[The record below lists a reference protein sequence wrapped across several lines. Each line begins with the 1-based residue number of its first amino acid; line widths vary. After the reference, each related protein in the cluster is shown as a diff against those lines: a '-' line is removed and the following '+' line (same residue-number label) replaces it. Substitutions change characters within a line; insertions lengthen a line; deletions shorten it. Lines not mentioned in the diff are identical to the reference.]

1 MENWIYLLKVSGL
14 LILFWL
20 VYTLL
25 LQKESFKVFNR
36 FYLLL
41 GIAISFGLPLYVFTE
56 IEVIVIP
63 ETTYEPL
70 SIPFIFTSDQVSVA
84 LKESFNPLQL
94 VGYVYWIGVIFMS
107 IKLLMQLFVLAK
119 LMRQCKKVVID
130 GINHYQSPTPIAS
143 FSFLNS
149 IFYHKE
155 SQNDKSL
162 NLILAHEKEHIS
174 QKHSF
179 DLLIANFLPVFLWF
193 LPFAYA
199 YRRAINENLEFLAD
213 ASTLAK
219 IEDKKQYQYTL
230 LNATGV
236 PQPKLVA
243 NFFFTH
249 SSLKKRIMHINQS
262 PSAAINKLKSLLI
275 LPFLFGFIYLFQTET
290 QAMYVTEATPKET
303 SLNYQDET
311 LVYKDTSFVVSVE
324 FNSIE
329 DTITKDTTDEEL
341 DEMVKHFKEIM
352 DIDVKIRKLK
362 RNKNGEITRIHIK
375 VEDKNANLKSEQ
387 KIESSSGIDPILVY
401 RKKDETT
408 DILVIA
414 VDEVTTKINTSKFVG
429 TKELTEILKD
439 RENVYINGEKVDMS
453 KFNVISSLEIDKVD
467 DTSVYLI
474 GDFVGSF
481 ENLREALK
489 NTLFNASY
497 YVIGNSLTG
506 ITENETP
513 ISVMQIKKSMSF
525 QENKDINALQNT
537 YLDKNRNSFDSNK
550 LSLNGISRFKD
561 EVLYMV
567 NEKIIESHDFNQID
581 PNTIESLVVIK
592 DENIIKTITDK
603 DVSGII
609 KVKLNTELISPSLRN
624 YPHIPALDDLDDAIF
639 ILNEKVVDR
648 DFFSDID
655 VKSIQNID
663 IITNKSKLKKYTNK
677 DVEKAIKIQLKTN
690 SISPTPP
697 SPPSSFRISN
707 LHESEDEKAIYIV
720 NGKVIDHE
728 VIREI
733 DPNTI
738 ESVEVIKDKEKVNAY
753 TDKDVSGIIKI
764 NLNIDSISPTP
775 PSPFLYDIEDT
786 EMEEDIEDW
795 ILDGDKPLIKADGME
810 IGAMKIN
817 SLSSID
823 LTKNK
828 GNLFFLDGK
837 KMKDK
842 EVDALFK
849 NGGNFK
855 RIEVITDKDE
865 IKEYTKEEVKQVI
878 LLETK

>member
-1 MENWIYLLKVSGL
+1 MGNWIYLFKVSGL

-41 GIAISFGLPLYVFTE
+41 GIAFSFGLPLYVFTE

-70 SIPFIFTSDQVSVA
+70 SIPFNFTSDQVSVA

-94 VGYVYWIGVIFMS
+94 VGYVYWIGVFFMS
-107 IKLLMQLFVLAK
+107 TKLVMQLFMLVK

-130 GINHYQSPTPIAS
+130 GISHYQSPTPIAS

-149 IFYHKE
+149 IFYHIE
-155 SQNDKSL
+155 SQDEKSL
-162 NLILAHEKEHIS
+162 NLILTHEKEHIS

-290 QAMYVTEATPKET
+290 QAMYVTEATPKEP

-311 LVYKDTSFVVSVE
+311 QVYKDTSFVVSVQ

-341 DEMVKHFKEIM
+341 DEIVKYFKESM
-352 DIDVKIRKLK
+352 DIDVKISKLK
-362 RNKNGEITRIHIK
+362 RNKKGEITRIHIK
-375 VEDKNANLKSEQ
+375 LEDKSANLKSEQ
-387 KIESSSGIDPILVY
+387 KIQSSSGIDPILVY

-408 DILVIA
+408 DILAIA
-414 VDEVTTKINTSKFVG
+414 FDEVTTEINTSKFVG
-429 TKELTEILKD
+429 TKKLSEILKD
-439 RENVYINGEKVDMS
+439 KEVVYFNGKKLDLDKSNVFTSYKMQNENE
-453 KFNVISSLEIDKVD
+453 
-467 DTSVYLI
+467 TSIYLI

-481 ENLREALK
+481 ENLREVLEK
-489 NTLFNASY
+489 TESNASV
-497 YVIGNSLTG
+497 YVASNSVVG
-506 ITENETP
+506 SKDEGSP
-513 ISVMQIKKSMSF
+513 IKIIHIKKNMSF
-525 QENKDINALQNT
+525 EGTNDINASENKINVEKSKSNLNETVINFESTYEQN
-537 YLDKNRNSFDSNK
+537 D
-550 LSLNGISRFKD
+550 
-561 EVLYMV
+561 VLY
-567 NEKIIESHDFNQID
+567 EI
-581 PNTIESLVVIK
+581 
-592 DENIIKTITDK
+592 
-603 DVSGII
+603 
-609 KVKLNTELISPSLRN
+609 
-624 YPHIPALDDLDDAIF
+624 
-639 ILNEKVVDR
+639 
-648 DFFSDID
+648 
-655 VKSIQNID
+655 
-663 IITNKSKLKKYTNK
+663 
-677 DVEKAIKIQLKTN
+677 
-690 SISPTPP
+690 
-697 SPPSSFRISN
+697 
-707 LHESEDEKAIYIV
+707 
-720 NGKVIDHE
+720 NGKVVDHE

-764 NLNIDSISPTP
+764 KLKADSISPVP
-775 PSPFLYDIEDT
+775 PSPSLLFDMEDVD
-786 EMEEDIEDW
+786 MEDDIEDW
-795 ILDGDKPLIKADGME
+795 VLEGDKSLIKADE
-810 IGAMKIN
+810 VEFGAMKIN
-817 SLSSID
+817 SSSSVD

-828 GNLFFLDGK
+828 GNLFFLKRK
-837 KMKDK
+837 KN
-842 EVDALFK
+842 ERQRSRCTF
-849 NGGNFK
+849 
-855 RIEVITDKDE
+855 
-865 IKEYTKEEVKQVI
+865 
-878 LLETK
+878 